1 MTQDIDMRIP
11 GRSDAKSHVPAHFS
25 PLYAYIP
32 VHRNMRSY
40 FGPLYVLIFRPTI
53 CAHISTHYIHTY
65 PVTALCTIAR
75 SGAAERP
82 VTAGRRRRR
91 CRVMI
96 LVGRLLVRPGQGADQ
111 SFHDAVIPML
121 LGSFKGFFHPVV
133 AGDDHGIAVPHELKR
148 GGSRL
153 FLPAKPLVPSFL
165 PPPELI
171 GAEHGYIK
179 VLVVCQ
185 RPESIGEIGPV
196 PAHDV
201 EQAVDSA
208 Y

>member
-11 GRSDAKSHVPAHFS
+11 GRSEPRTGTFQPVIRIHTRP
-25 PLYAYIP
+25 PQYA
-32 VHRNMRSY
+32 
-40 FGPLYVLIFRPTI
+40 LIFRPTI

-121 LGSFKGFFHPVV
+121 LGSFK
-133 AGDDHGIAVPHELKR
+133 ASSTRWLR
-148 GGSRL
+148 GMITGLLSL
-153 FLPAKPLVPSFL
+153 MS
-165 PPPELI
+165 
-171 GAEHGYIK
+171 
-179 VLVVCQ
+179 
-185 RPESIGEIGPV
+185 
-196 PAHDV
+196 
-201 EQAVDSA
+201 
-208 Y
+208 